1 MKRLS
6 QTDGSAESFVIFY
19 VSQAELKR
27 FTALKCSSGK
37 KQTELVY
44 FVNV

>member
-19 VSQAELKR
+19 VSQDHLGWA
-27 FTALKCSSGK
+27 
-37 KQTELVY
+37 QTFHSTEM
-44 FVNV
+44 

>member
-19 VSQAELKR
+19 VSQDHLGRA
-27 FTALKCSSGK
+27 
-37 KQTELVY
+37 QTFHSTEM
-44 FVNV
+44 